1 MRKNR
6 QSRFDWRKPRFHRS
20 DPKILKGKAAENIK
34 FGYFGK
40 IITIDPCTQW
50 TRPVSRGTFDELVE
64 KGVLSKEQIEDYLYR
79 EEEESKTKK
88 RKTATSKAKK
98 YKDFALIVEISKLN
112 LKTIEG
118 AAVFKKLAR
127 KRPEAL
133 HLIGE
138 AQKLRASK

>member
-20 DPKILKGKAAENIK
+20 DPNIIRGKAAKNLKTNTGGRITATDHCTRW
-34 FGYFGK
+34 K
-40 IITIDPCTQW
+40 IPI
-50 TRPVSRGTFDELVE
+50 SRETFDELVAR
-64 KGVLSKEQIEDYLYR
+64 GVLSDEQIEQYLRR
-79 EEEESKTKK
+79 EAEKSKAKK

-98 YKDFALIVEISKLN
+98 HKDFALIVEISKLN

-118 AAVFKKLAR
+118 AEALNKLIK

-133 HLIGE
+133 SLIGE
-138 AQKLRASK
+138 AQKLRAAK